1 MELFLDYITY
11 NFATLILLMTLT
23 ATLIVNR
30 QLSVP
35 ATRYFVFAI
44 LTLLLITVVDSM
56 NQWLRE
62 GLILSTDRETQLRIT
77 IDMTVLEYIL
87 RPLVML
93 ILSLIVIPSNSR
105 RILFAIPAV
114 LNAVVYIH
122 ASHGIAAYYIIEK
135 YTPWHASLAG
145 MTVYYVEVF
154 NLLLLILSSIFYFNW
169 EKTKRS
175 AIIFLIAVQYLL
187 VSLLEGFG
195 LVSGY
200 ANPISALGILEY
212 YFYLSVIYQYEMH
225 DAVTQKELTITQHKL
240 SLLRSQ
246 MHPHFIINA
255 LSIIRSLVKRDTER
269 AEREIDAFS
278 DYLNVHIHAIQT
290 DGLIDFDQEL
300 SHVNAY
306 LSLVQADR
314 SRQIQV
320 LYDLK
325 VTDFQLPSLS
335 LEPLI
340 ENAVKYGTG
349 IDNGVITIS
358 TEETPNAVLIRVAD
372 NGTGDPEQKQKPEST
387 GIGIANTKQRLKMQ
401 CGGTLNANRSDD
413 GMIVTIS
420 IPKPKE
426 VIQ

>member
-1 MELFLDYITY
+1 
-11 NFATLILLMTLT
+11 
-23 ATLIVNR
+23 
-30 QLSVP
+30 
-35 ATRYFVFAI
+35 
-44 LTLLLITVVDSM
+44 
-56 NQWLRE
+56 
-62 GLILSTDRETQLRIT
+62 
-77 IDMTVLEYIL
+77 
-87 RPLVML
+87 
-93 ILSLIVIPSNSR
+93 
-105 RILFAIPAV
+105 
-114 LNAVVYIH
+114 
-122 ASHGIAAYYIIEK
+122 
-135 YTPWHASLAG
+135 
-145 MTVYYVEVF
+145 
-154 NLLLLILSSIFYFNW
+154 
-169 EKTKRS
+169 
-175 AIIFLIAVQYLL
+175 
-187 VSLLEGFG
+187 
-195 LVSGY
+195 
-200 ANPISALGILEY
+200 
-212 YFYLSVIYQYEMH
+212 
-225 DAVTQKELTITQHKL
+225 
-240 SLLRSQ
+240 

-255 LSIIRSLVKRDTER
+255 LSIIRSLIKRDTEK

-290 DGLIDFDQEL
+290 DGLINFDQEL

-401 CGGTLNANRSDD
+401 CGGTLNANRSGD

-420 IPKPKE
+420 IPKPRE
-426 VIQ
+426 VQS